1 MENQQTLPGSRP
13 RLFGNTNNCK
23 ANNIN
28 VRIEMVK
35 LFGKCFTITVNDA

>member
-1 MENQQTLPGSRP
+1 MEYQQTLLGSRP
-13 RLFGNTNNCK
+13 RLIINTNNCK